1 MNMRIGGLASGMDID
16 QLVSDLMRVERTKVD
31 KVYQERTLAS
41 WRQEA
46 YQEVNRLFA
55 NFILETKK
63 DFGLSQTTA
72 SGVLLSSS
80 VSSLDWVKKA
90 SLSNPDLG
98 TVKATANAVAGS
110 YELQVH
116 RLASNWSSASGE
128 AISVGNKDNLAT
140 QFGLTEADILDITIT
155 TNLGELTISKEENSS
170 NVTMKLG
177 EHTIYEEDLSNVTIN
192 DLVREINQADI
203 GVVAMYDANADRFF
217 LQTENTGSNNTIQ
230 ITDRSVLP
238 DGDNSTNFING
249 KLKLKYLD
257 AAGDS
262 QDVEGVEYGGVD
274 ALIDFGA
281 AQGIAQHS
289 NNFTLN
295 NINFSLKAT
304 GSSKLD
310 VATDVEGMLTKIK
323 NFVDKYN
330 EFVDKINGELG
341 EKRYSDYLPLTDEQ
355 KEAMTEDQIKKWEEK
370 GKSGLLRNDMI
381 LSRTMSSAR
390 SGLYE
395 EVAGISG
402 IFAQLTEIGITTESY
417 VQGSR
422 GGKLV
427 INEQKLVE
435 AIEKDADS
443 VLELLFK
450 KPDSSLTTK
459 QESKMT
465 AEEIQEK
472 RSQSGLITRLYDNLI
487 AGMKDV
493 IVKAGPGNDS
503 GLYRNV
509 SSTMLLDFVVD
520 YGSISMLEDNMDDL
534 TKKINTLETYLA
546 KREERYWRQF
556 TEMEKAINLMNQ
568 QSLWLAQQFGGGM

>member
-1 MNMRIGGLASGMDID
+1 MSPSMIWSG
-16 QLVSDLMRVERTKVD
+16 
-31 KVYQERTLAS
+31 
-41 WRQEA
+41 
-46 YQEVNRLFA
+46 
-55 NFILETKK
+55 
-63 DFGLSQTTA
+63 
-72 SGVLLSSS
+72 
-80 VSSLDWVKKA
+80 
-90 SLSNPDLG
+90 
-98 TVKATANAVAGS
+98 
-110 YELQVH
+110 
-116 RLASNWSSASGE
+116 
-128 AISVGNKDNLAT
+128 
-140 QFGLTEADILDITIT
+140 
-155 TNLGELTISKEENSS
+155 
-170 NVTMKLG
+170 
-177 EHTIYEEDLSNVTIN
+177 
-192 DLVREINQADI
+192 EINQADI

-487 AGMKDV
+487 AGM
-493 IVKAGPGNDS
+493 
-503 GLYRNV
+503 
-509 SSTMLLDFVVD
+509 
-520 YGSISMLEDNMDDL
+520 
-534 TKKINTLETYLA
+534 
-546 KREERYWRQF
+546 
-556 TEMEKAINLMNQ
+556 
-568 QSLWLAQQFGGGM
+568 

>member
-16 QLVSDLMRVERTKVD
+16 QLVSEMMRAERTRVD
-31 KVYQERTLAS
+31 KVTQNKELLS

-63 DFGLSQTTA
+63 EFGLSKTTT
-72 SGVLLSSS
+72 SGALLSGS
-80 VSSLDWVKKA
+80 VNSLDWVKKA
-90 SLSNPDLG
+90 SLSNEELA
-98 TVKATANAVAGS
+98 TLKANANAVTGS

-128 AISVGNKDNLAT
+128 AVSVGAKDNLAT
-140 QFGLTEADILDITIT
+140 QFGLAETDTLDFTIT
-155 TNLGELTISKEENSS
+155 TNLGTVTINK
-170 NVTMKLG
+170 T
-177 EHTIYEEDLSNVTIN
+177 DLSNVTMN
-192 DLVREINQADI
+192 DLVKEINQADI
-203 GVVAMYDANADRFF
+203 GVVAMYDATADRFF
-217 LQTENTGSNNTIQ
+217 LQTKNTGSNNTVQ
-230 ITDRSVLP
+230 ITDHSVLT
-238 DGDNSTNFING
+238 GGGSFISGSNN
-249 KLKLKYLD
+249 KLNLQYLD
-257 AAGDS
+257 TAGES
-262 QDVEGVEYGGVD
+262 HDVTDGAVYGGVD

-281 AQGIAQHS
+281 AKGITQHG

-295 NINFSLKAT
+295 NINFTLKET
-304 GSSKLD
+304 GTAKLE
-310 VATDVEGMLTKIK
+310 VATDVEGMLAKIK
-323 NFVDKYN
+323 GFVDKYN
-330 EFVDKINGELG
+330 ELVDKINGELG
-341 EKRYSDYLPLTDEQ
+341 EKKYSDYLPLTDEQ
-355 KEAMTEDQIKKWEEK
+355 REAMTEDQIKKWEEK
-370 GKSGLLRNDMI
+370 AKSGLLRNDMI
-381 LSRTMSSAR
+381 LARTMSSAR

-417 VQGSR
+417 AKGSR

-427 INEQKLVE
+427 IDDQKLVE

-450 KPDSSLTTK
+450 KPDSSLTVK
-459 QESKMT
+459 QESQMT

-493 IVKAGPGNDS
+493 IVKAGPGNDIE
-503 GLYRNV
+503 LHRNV

-520 YGSISMLEDNMDDL
+520 YGSISMLEDDMDDL
-534 TKKINTLETYLA
+534 TKKINTLEIYLA
-546 KREERYWRQF
+546 KREERYWNQF
-556 TEMEKAINLMNQ
+556 TAMEKAIDRMNQ
-568 QSLWLAQQFGGGM
+568 QSAWLAQQFGGGS